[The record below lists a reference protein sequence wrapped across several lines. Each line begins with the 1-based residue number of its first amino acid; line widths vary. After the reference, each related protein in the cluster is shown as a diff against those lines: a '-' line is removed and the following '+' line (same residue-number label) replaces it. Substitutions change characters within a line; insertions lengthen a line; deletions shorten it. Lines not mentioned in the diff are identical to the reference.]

1 MSIVRSPELGGLTD
15 NRVRAAMF
23 YSKRR
28 RLERQRVDSLNT
40 GTAPILATLSNG
52 ELLTANVT
60 WTVPAN
66 MGFTSIARQMRLNSG
81 RWNAFNISQVVN
93 LGETWSVR
101 EFIQGPDGSSKVFTS
116 NSREVTA

>member
-23 YSKRR
+23 YNKRR